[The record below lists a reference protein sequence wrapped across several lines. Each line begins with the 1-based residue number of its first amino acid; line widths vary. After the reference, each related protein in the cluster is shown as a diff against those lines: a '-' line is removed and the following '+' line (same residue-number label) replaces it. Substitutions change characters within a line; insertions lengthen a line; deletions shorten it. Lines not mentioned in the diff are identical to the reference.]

1 MVAIWIGSFCKKLRY
16 FTDHNGPKEGPQE
29 NTKIQKWMLQ
39 TVSAEKVDEKKGVIC
54 LSFKFRSCVMD
65 IKLSKKVYFVQFT
78 AESSHYTLSE
88 NGMV

>member
-1 MVAIWIGSFCKKLRY
+1 
-16 FTDHNGPKEGPQE
+16 
-29 NTKIQKWMLQ
+29 MLQ
-39 TVSAEKVDEKKGVIC
+39 TVSAEKVDEKKIGVIC

-78 AESSHYTLSE
+78 AELSKKPESVKAIYINVSESSHYTLSE

>member
-1 MVAIWIGSFCKKLRY
+1 
-16 FTDHNGPKEGPQE
+16 
-29 NTKIQKWMLQ
+29 MLQ
-39 TVSAEKVDEKKGVIC
+39 TVSAEKLDEKKGVIC
-54 LSFKFRSCVMD
+54 LSFKFRFCVMD